1 MWTAL
6 AASFLMGSAQA
17 FSAGAGGCVGG
28 AAAVGGSH
36 LARETTL
43 TGTLAEGGLSVYINN
58 ELKDISTPLS
68 LAVAKP
74 YSVHV
79 NGTSEYKG
87 ILYRLES
94 TLGLDV
100 TGFVTPAADD
110 PRTKIADAC
119 AAPATGLTHVNSDL
133 KNNIPMF
140 LNIESAGTYKVDVT
154 IVISNNASL
163 SEYYHSQFAVN
174 ANPETA
180 SPVTAAP
187 ALSPAPAPSME
198 GTPEP
203 AAEPAAPTPK
213 TSTTESPVSQIVAT
227 ASPMAPTP
235 DMVETESPVEE
246 PASRAPAAGESESP
260 VGGAPTARSSSFR
273 YISSLRLAGSAF
285 LVIFALVV

>member
-1 MWTAL
+1 MSSMWTAL
-6 AASFLMGSAQA
+6 TASFLMGSAQA

-36 LARETTL
+36 LTRETTL
-43 TGTLAEGGLSVYINN
+43 TGTLAEGGLSVYLNN
-58 ELKDISTPLS
+58 ELTDITTPLS
-68 LAVAKP
+68 LEVAKP

-100 TGFVTPAADD
+100 TGFVSTAPDD

-119 AAPATGLTHVNSDL
+119 ASPATGLTHVNSDL

-140 LNIESAGTYKVDVT
+140 LTIESAGTYKVDIT
-154 IVISNNASL
+154 IVAANNASV
-163 SEYYHSQFAVN
+163 SEYYHSQFALNVN
-174 ANPETA
+174 PATA

-187 ALSPAPAPSME
+187 ALSPAPAPSIE
-198 GTPEP
+198 VSPPP
-203 AAEPAAPTPK
+203 AAEPAAPTPE
-213 TSTTESPVSQIVAT
+213 TSTTESPAST
-227 ASPMAPTP
+227 ESPMSPTP

-246 PASRAPAAGESESP
+246 PASRAPVAGESES
-260 VGGAPTARSSSFR
+260 PTARSSSFR
-273 YISSLRLAGSAF
+273 YSSSSRLAGSA
-285 LVIFALVV
+285 LLAIFALVV